1 MSKTFRLSKMPRDK
15 ALACT
20 NKVIHRFLKD
30 LDTPVSLHI
39 LSLYNSG
46 RHEELLEVSIVPEDY
61 DDVVSFAKDYAAIKF
76 LSKADFLKTSFNR
89 EQRAL
94 DKFYESELQ
103 CSRTNQRLLGLKD
116 HDFFSRSWAPLMLL
130 TQQKISS
137 ILGNLPDLKT
147 LDYRFGPG
155 ASSTCKGSS
164 TTIGDKLQSQISLTE
179 NCRKIFVSVASSL
192 PHLVFSAL
200 GFSDCEGPATFL
212 GKDAVLNVVFTTGE
226 DVISYTD
233 ELQTEYGNR
242 FTTVPKNSKIDRA
255 ICIEPHTNILL
266 QKGVGRC
273 IRDRLRKFGLDLD
286 TQADKNAVFARRG
299 SIDGSYATIDLS
311 NASDTIAWST
321 VFELFPREWFD
332 VLDSLRSPAT
342 QMPSGRW
349 LVNEKFSSMGN
360 GFTFEMESLLFYA
373 ISLAVKQHYSIEG
386 EVMSFGDDIIV
397 PTHMAQ
403 ELIEFLG
410 FLGFS
415 VNKEKT
421 YLHGP
426 FRESCGKDYFLGHN
440 VRPFFLKEVVSYE
453 TDFIKIANGI
463 SHFSSR
469 LCLDATF
476 RDRRLYR
483 TWSVCVGFVPTDYRF
498 FGPDYLGDQVIWNSR
513 ECSAG
518 SYTIWYWTMQTKI
531 LVRVAN
537 VKGVNSFTP
546 STQRAVSLYPG
557 SSEKL
562 SPRGDSGRYQIKT
575 VTIPNWEWS
584 KGSWVIFT

>member
-1 MSKTFRLSKMPRDK
+1 MSKTFRLSKMPRVK

-30 LDTPVSLHI
+30 LDTPVAHQI
-39 LSLYNSG
+39 LSLYNNG
-46 RHEELLEVSIVPEDY
+46 KHDELLEIDIDPNSY
-61 DDVVSFAKDYAAIKF
+61 DDVVSFAKDYAAVKF
-76 LSKADFLKTSFNR
+76 LSKADFLKTSFDR
-89 EQRAL
+89 ERRAL
-94 DKFYESELQ
+94 DKFYESEIQ
-103 CSRTNQRLLGLKD
+103 CSRTNQRLLCSED
-116 HDFFSRSWAPLMLL
+116 HDLFSRPWAALIFI

-137 ILGNLPDLKT
+137 ILGNLPDLKS

-155 ASSTCKGSS
+155 ASSTCKGKS

-179 NCRKIFVSVASSL
+179 NCREIFVSVASSL
-192 PHLVFSAL
+192 PHLVLSASGL
-200 GFSDCEGPATFL
+200 SDCEGPTTFL
-212 GKDAVLNVVFTTGE
+212 EKDAVLNVIFAKSE

-233 ELQTEYGNR
+233 KLQTEHGNY

-273 IRDRLRKFGLDLD
+273 IRDRLRRFGLNLD
-286 TQADKNAVFARRG
+286 TQADKNAKFARLG

-321 VFELFPREWFD
+321 VFKLFPPEWFE

-360 GFTFEMESLLFYA
+360 GFTFELESLLFYA
-373 ISLAVKQHYSIEG
+373 ICLAVKQHYCIEG

-410 FLGFS
+410 YLGFS

-463 SHFSSR
+463 SHLSSR

-483 TWSVCVGFVPTDYRF
+483 TWSLCVGFVPADYRL

-518 SYTIWYWTMQTKI
+518 SYTSWYWTMQAKI

-537 VKGVNSFTP
+537 VKRFNSFAAA
-546 STQRAVSLYPG
+546 TQRAVSLYPG
-557 SSEKL
+557 STARL
-562 SPRGDSGRYQIKT
+562 SPRGDSGRFQIKT
-575 VTIPNWEWS
+575 VTIPSWEWS